1 MDIKLLIIFVALNI
15 VNVVAQTVK
24 SIATVKCGKAVA
36 ALINAGAYG
45 LYTIVTIYMLC
56 ELPIWW
62 KAGIVALCN
71 LIGVF
76 VVKWIEEKARKDK
89 LWKIQ
94 ATIPNEGL
102 FPENND
108 CLIELKKANISMNYI
123 DINKYILI
131 NCYCATQAESKIVKE
146 ILDKYDAKYFVS
158 ESKIL

>member
-15 VNVVAQTVK
+15 VNVVAQTIK
-24 SIATVKCGKAVA
+24 SIATVKCGKTVA
-36 ALINAGAYG
+36 ALVNAGAYG

-76 VVKWIEEKARKDK
+76 VVKWIEEKVRKDK

-102 FPENND
+102 FSENDD